1 MAFNFRPSND
11 AQEAIE
17 QIKHRKNLKTNSK
30 AVEYAL
36 VNFLESERQIKV
48 LQDQTWALQSNIDMM
63 IITVQDREKSDI
75 NYQDMLKRINKW

>member
-1 MAFNFRPSND
+1 MLFRSD